1 MTSSPAYILLTYK
14 IYVSGRTIAHL
25 QDLLK
30 NSKIRDKEISLNL
43 EFKHYI

>member
-1 MTSSPAYILLTYK
+1 MTSSTVNILLNQT

-30 NSKIRDKEISLNL
+30 NTKIRDKKLSLKL